1 MIRRPPRSTRTDTLF
16 PYTTLF
22 RSLRLKAASQVAQHL
37 HFDRLE
43 ERLNVRPGLGN
54 SSVTESVD
62 PEADLRERPFGVFG
76 QMAAVV
82 VDRDAKASRG
92 RALHRA
98 RHPGIG
104 QVLHPPPGHIL
115 WAPRHQGMLDRAQEV
130 ELRIGLVDDHRP
142 AHAGPRCYVDL
153 SQ

>member
-82 VDRDAKASRG
+82 VDRDATASRG
-92 RALHRA
+92 RALHLAKIGRA
-98 RHPGIG
+98 WCRERVCQSG
-104 QVLHPPPGHIL
+104 
-115 WAPRHQGMLDRAQEV
+115 
-130 ELRIGLVDDHRP
+130 
-142 AHAGPRCYVDL
+142 
-153 SQ
+153 

>member
-1 MIRRPPRSTRTDTLF
+1 MIRRPPRSTRTNTLV
-16 PYTTLF
+16 PYTPLF
-22 RSLRLKAASQVAQHL
+22 RALADFGLRLKAASQVAQHL
-37 HFDRLE
+37 HFERLE

-54 SSVTESVD
+54 SSVTEWVD

-115 WAPRHQGMLDRAQEV
+115 WAPRHQGKIGRAHV
-130 ELRIGLVDDHRP
+130 
-142 AHAGPRCYVDL
+142 
-153 SQ
+153 